1 MTPLKWP
8 GDPGYDANVLQMAKI
23 RAEQWPDA
31 RKKDLDEMTIAKLED
46 CMHAKDAPV
55 EFTHMYREKVRQGF
69 KDSFVAMTNEELL
82 DTLKNETKK
91 QWRGFARM
99 NYLGL
104 LREEIKKRDLN

>member
-8 GDPGYDANVLQMAKI
+8 GDPRYDANILQMREI
-23 RAEQWPDA
+23 RAKQWPDA
-31 RKKDLDEMTIAKLED
+31 RKTDLDEMTIAKLED
-46 CMHAKDAPV
+46 CMNEKETDTV
-55 EFTHMYREKVRQGF
+55 DREKVRQGF

-104 LREEIKKRDLN
+104 LKEEIKKRDLS